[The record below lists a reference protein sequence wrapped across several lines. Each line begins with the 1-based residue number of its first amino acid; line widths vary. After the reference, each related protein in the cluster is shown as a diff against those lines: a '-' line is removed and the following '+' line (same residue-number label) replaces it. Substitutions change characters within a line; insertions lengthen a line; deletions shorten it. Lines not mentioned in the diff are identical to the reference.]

1 LVSYI
6 LQWRASHPDR
16 VCTAVVPELVD
27 ERLRTLWLHN
37 HRAFWLKA
45 ALLHEPGIGVIDV
58 TLHIGHNNPS
68 AQGGE
73 TPLPHKGRESFR

>member
-1 LVSYI
+1 
-6 LQWRASHPDR
+6 
-16 VCTAVVPELVD
+16 VPELVD

-58 TLHIGHNNPS
+58 TLHIGEENPS
-68 AQGGE
+68 PLRAQLAE
-73 TPLPHKGRESFR
+73 